1 MSASKQQHELSE
13 AGFYPGA
20 KSIAIQAE
28 SMRRPGEAVSQRLA
42 RTVLHKQLAG
52 MSNGRL
58 LVTEGGATHS
68 FGQSAGAAQLVAHLH
83 IHDPRVYTAMLSGG
97 AVGAGE
103 AYMSGYWSS
112 PDLVRVVQFF
122 VANIENLREI
132 DSRRSVLHKLASWML
147 RLRLRN
153 SEQGSRRNISAH
165 YDLGNDFFAL
175 FLDPRMMYSSALYES
190 AEMSLAQASTA
201 KLDAICR
208 QLELKPGDHLLEI
221 GTGWGGM
228 AIYAA
233 EHYGCKVTTTTI
245 SAQQYEYARDAVA
258 SAGLDGQVTVLA
270 EDYRK
275 LDGQYDKIVSIEMI
289 EAVGF
294 EYFGQY
300 FEKCSAL
307 LKDDG
312 LMLLQAI
319 TIADQRY
326 EVAKRSVDFIQRYI
340 FPGGCLPSVTTVCDH
355 LTRHSNMN
363 LIGLRDLGQDY
374 ARTLRDWRTAF
385 HAERETVQSMGYD
398 QQFIRM
404 WDYYLAYCEG
414 GFLERSI
421 SAAHFLLAKPGYRD
435 QRLAI
440 DTE

>member
-1 MSASKQQHELSE
+1 MSASKQQHQGGDT
-13 AGFYPGA
+13 GFYPGA
-20 KSIAIQAE
+20 RSIAL
-28 SMRRPGEAVSQRLA
+28 EAGALRAPRVAMSQRLA
-42 RTVLHKQLAG
+42 RTVLHKQLAA
-52 MSNGRL
+52 MSHGRL
-58 LVTEGGATHS
+58 LVTEAGQTYA
-68 FGQSAGAAQLVAHLH
+68 FGEPAEHAQLTAHLH

-103 AYMSGYWSS
+103 AFMSGYWSS
-112 PDLVRVVQFF
+112 PDLVRVIQFF
-122 VANIENLREI
+122 VANIDNLRDI
-132 DSRRSVLHKLASWML
+132 DSRRSLPHKMASSLL

-153 SEQGSRRNISAH
+153 SERGSRRNISAH

-175 FLDPRMMYSSALYES
+175 FLDPRMMYSSALYEHAQMNL
-190 AEMSLAQASTA
+190 AEASTA
-201 KLDAICR
+201 KLDSICR
-208 QLELKPGDHLLEI
+208 QLELKPDDHLLEI

-245 SAQQYEYARDAVA
+245 SKQQYEYARAAVA
-258 SAGLDGQVTVLA
+258 SAGLEGQVTVLA
-270 EDYRK
+270 EDYRA
-275 LDGQYDKIVSIEMI
+275 LEGQYDKIVSIEMI

-340 FPGGCLPSVTTVCDH
+340 FPGGCLPSVTSVCEH
-355 LTRHSNMN
+355 VTRHSDMN
-363 LIGLRDLGQDY
+363 LVSLKDLGQDY

-385 HAERETVQSMGYD
+385 HAERETVQAMGYD

-435 QRLAI
+435 QRLAV
-440 DTE
+440 DSD